1 MDYVN
6 SCSQTG
12 INQESIMTPE
22 LIISIFVTLLVTID
36 PLGMVPIFVSLTVG
50 MTPKQKRTVAIRSS
64 LIALVVLAVFAL
76 FGEKVLSVLGITLPA
91 FRAAGGLML
100 LWIGFEMVF
109 EKREERKAAT
119 AERAVSDK
127 HVNDVAAFPLAIP
140 LMAGPGAITA
150 TMLIAA
156 KGQADWMVL
165 GTLIAIIA
173 TLLLLCTLTFILSG
187 RIEHLIGETGR
198 IVLSR
203 LLGVILAALAVQYI
217 ADGVIQ
223 LART

>member
-1 MDYVN
+1 
-6 SCSQTG
+6 
-12 INQESIMTPE
+12 MTSDF
-22 LIISIFVTLLVTID
+22 IISIFITLMVTID
-36 PLGMVPIFVSLTVG
+36 PLGMVPIFVSLTVS
-50 MTPKQKRTVAIRSS
+50 MTTRQKRTVALRSS
-64 LIALVVLAVFAL
+64 FIALIVLTVFAL
-76 FGEKVLSVLGITLPA
+76 FGEKVLGVLGITLPA
-91 FRAAGGLML
+91 FRTAGGLML

-109 EKREERKAAT
+109 EKREERKSAT
-119 AERAVSDK
+119 AERAISDK

-156 KGQADWMVL
+156 KSHGDWVAL
-165 GTLIAIIA
+165 GTLIGLIA
-173 TLLLLCTLTFILSG
+173 VVLMLCSVVFILSG

-217 ADGVIQ
+217 ADGIIQ
-223 LART
+223 LARGTT

>member
-1 MDYVN
+1 MI
-6 SCSQTG
+6 T
-12 INQESIMTPE
+12 E

-50 MTPKQKRTVAIRSS
+50 MTAKQKRTVAIRSS
-64 LIALVVLAVFAL
+64 LIALVVLATFAL
-76 FGEKVLSVLGITLPA
+76 FGEKVLGVLGITLPA
-91 FRAAGGLML
+91 FRTAGGLML

-109 EKREERKAAT
+109 EKREERKNAT
-119 AERAVSDK
+119 AERAISDK

-156 KGQADWMVL
+156 KAHGDWIIL

-173 TLLLLCTLTFILSG
+173 VLLLLCTIIFILSG
-187 RIEHLIGETGR
+187 RIEHLIGDTGR

-217 ADGVIQ
+217 ADGIIQ
-223 LART
+223 LAQGAV

>member
-1 MDYVN
+1 
-6 SCSQTG
+6 
-12 INQESIMTPE
+12 MTLE

-50 MTPKQKRTVAIRSS
+50 MTPQQKRTVAIRSS
-64 LIALVVLAVFAL
+64 VIALVVLAVFAL

-91 FRAAGGLML
+91 FRTAGGLML

-109 EKREERKAAT
+109 EKRGIRKTAT

-156 KGQADWMVL
+156 KGNGDWIVL
-165 GTLIAIIA
+165 GTLIGIIA
-173 TLLLLCTLTFILSG
+173 ALLLMCTAVFILSG
-187 RIEHLIGETGR
+187 RIEKLIGETGR